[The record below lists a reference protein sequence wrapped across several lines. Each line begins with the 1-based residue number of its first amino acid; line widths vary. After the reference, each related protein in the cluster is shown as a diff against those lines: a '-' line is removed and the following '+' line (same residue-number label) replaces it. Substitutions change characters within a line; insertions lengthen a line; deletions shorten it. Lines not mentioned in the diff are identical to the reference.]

1 MQQWFPVKAEQEA
14 TSFQSLI
21 VTQQFMLGLLI
32 VGRWMLPKGRM
43 SSDELSQLLLIQVG
57 IAADIADFYDALDDD
72 DVSCLLVCLLIY
84 LPVCLLVC
92 LDMLDVLATDAGEKH
107 ARVLQKCMFKINKS
121 FTSTTSLSS

>member
-1 MQQWFPVKAEQEA
+1 
-14 TSFQSLI
+14 
-21 VTQQFMLGLLI
+21 MLGLLI

-72 DVSCLLVCLLIY
+72 DVSCLLVCFLIY

-92 LDMLDVLATDAGEKH
+92 LGMLDVLATDAGEKH